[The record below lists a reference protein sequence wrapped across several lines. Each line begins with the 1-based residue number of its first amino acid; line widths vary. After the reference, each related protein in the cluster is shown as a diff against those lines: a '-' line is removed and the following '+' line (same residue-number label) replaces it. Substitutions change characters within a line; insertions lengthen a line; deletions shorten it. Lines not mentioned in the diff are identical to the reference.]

1 MKTSEIFISTVGGE
15 EKHFFSKKECEDYE
29 LSLKDFL
36 ILKFIVSRMT
46 PNENKYVNM
55 GVVSKIER
63 ISSSTSF
70 RVTKDLKIIQYHTT
84 YDNWD
89 GRPPI
94 NSINNLTVDQ
104 YLTHYSRSVLNFKD
118 SLIDCKDDLIK
129 LKSIKYESEKLDK
142 VINCL
147 KKEIKDIEEA
157 VTFLNRYNFN
167 DENNVLNEL
176 L

>member
-1 MKTSEIFISTVGGE
+1 MKTSEIFISTVGEE

-36 ILKFIVSRMT
+36 ILKFIVSRVT
-46 PNENKYVNM
+46 PDENKYVNM

-70 RVTKDLKIIQYHTT
+70 RVKKDLKIIQNHTT

-94 NSINNLTVDQ
+94 NSINNFTVDQ
-104 YLTHYSRSVLNFKD
+104 YLTRYSRQVLNFKD
-118 SLIDCKDDLIK
+118 SLIDFKNDLIK
-129 LKSIKYESEKLDK
+129 LKAIKYESERLDK
-142 VINCL
+142 VINDL
-147 KKEIKDIEEA
+147 QKEIKHIEEA
-157 VTFLNRYNFN
+157 VIFLNQYNH
-167 DENNVLNEL
+167 ESK
-176 L
+176 